1 MACLQCKDLERYF
14 DEMQARYEAAR
25 TSAYYRVCTEL
36 GAKREVDM
44 ERAKSA
50 LDEHRE
56 VCATAVAEQLLTPKR
71 RSENV
76 AGLTVRPAD

>member
-1 MACLQCKDLERYF
+1 MDCLECKDLGRHF

-36 GAKREVDM
+36 AAKREVDM

-50 LDEHRE
+50 LAEHRE
-56 VCATAVAEQLLTPKR
+56 VCAMAVAEQT
-71 RSENV
+71 
-76 AGLTVRPAD
+76 